1 MSWRAVRNNDG
12 TVHIPCSGEVP
23 GQLGWG
29 TLVLEISLSA
39 LARARGPLIRLTPRM
54 EPERIFALEPAAG
67 GRLQLLRRHGG
78 EVSHLSI
85 GLGREPSTG
94 TLRLSYHWDHHR
106 GVSLMTAENL
116 AKGTIRQQEAAH
128 ALPLLD
134 EEIAALFGAGNGSR
148 LHPAL
153 DWVALA
159 DHWQTVGPMPGLAG
173 STLID
178 TPTGPCPIAMLR
190 PGDLVLTADDGPLPV
205 LWQGRVSVPAIGS
218 FRPVRILAP
227 CFGLSRD
234 MVVLPGQRIA
244 LSGDDVEYH
253 FGEEEVLIE
262 ARHLANGQTATW
274 EPEAE
279 IAACHGLLFDRHALV
294 RADGL
299 WTESLY
305 LGRIARNPDLALS
318 TAPGALAETGR
329 LPVHAGPARRE
340 LMDFEALALMLS
352 LLNSRA
358 PVAA

>member
-1 MSWRAVRNNDG
+1 MSWRALRNNDG
-12 TVHIPCSGEVP
+12 TIHLPCSGEVP

-39 LARARGPLIRLTPRM
+39 LARARGPLIRLTPQM
-54 EPERIFALEPAAG
+54 EPHRIFALERTG
-67 GRLQLLRRHGG
+67 DGRLQLLRRHRSD
-78 EVSHLSI
+78 VSHLSI
-85 GLGREPSTG
+85 GLGREPTNG

-106 GVSLMTAENL
+106 GVSLLTAENL
-116 AKGTIRQQEAAH
+116 AKGTIRQNEAAH

-134 EEIAALFGAGNGSR
+134 EEIAALFGGRRDSR

-153 DWVALA
+153 DWIGLA
-159 DHWQTVGPMPGLAG
+159 DHWQTVGPMPGLAAG
-173 STLID
+173 TLID
-178 TPTGPCPIAMLR
+178 TPDGPRPVAMLR
-190 PGDLVLTADDGPLPV
+190 PGDLVETADDGPLPV

-234 MVVLPGQRIA
+234 MVVLPGQRLA
-244 LSGDDVEYH
+244 LSGADVEYH

-262 ARHLANGQTATW
+262 ARHLANGQTGQW
-274 EPEAE
+274 EPEAKV
-279 IAACHGLLFDRHALV
+279 AACHGLLFDRHALV

-305 LGRIARNPDLALS
+305 LGRIARNSDLALS
-318 TAPGALAETGR
+318 TAPGALAESGK
-329 LPVHAGPARRE
+329 LPVHSGPVRRE

-352 LLNSRA
+352 LLSSRA